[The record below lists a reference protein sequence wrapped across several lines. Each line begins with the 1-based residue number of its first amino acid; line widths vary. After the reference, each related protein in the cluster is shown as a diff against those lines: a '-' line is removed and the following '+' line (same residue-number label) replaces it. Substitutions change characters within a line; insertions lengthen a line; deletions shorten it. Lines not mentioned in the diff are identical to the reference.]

1 MSQSDVDKIKERL
14 GIEEVIGTYVKL
26 EKAGKNLKARCPF
39 HNEKTPSFNVSPDRA
54 SYYCFGCGAKGD
66 IFTFV
71 QEFEGMD
78 FRAAL
83 KFLADRAGIQLT
95 ERSSK
100 LQNSDDKLRRILE
113 LSVEFYQALLAK
125 KPDAIKYLIGRGLT
139 EETIKEWK
147 IGFAPDGWQHLMN
160 FLKDK
165 KCSDADI
172 EKVGL
177 IKKGDKGTYYDR
189 FRSRIM
195 FPIFDSS
202 GRPVGFSGRI
212 FNGKA
217 DEAKYLNSPETPFFD
232 KSRILYGFDRAK
244 TAIRKNDFSILV
256 EGQMDLIMCHQ
267 AGYKNAVASSGTALT
282 REQLE
287 KLFRISE
294 RVVIAYDSDGAG
306 FRASEKAWHMA
317 LALGMDVKIA
327 PIPDGYDPA
336 DVIKE
341 DKNKW
346 KQIIKDSRHIIEIVI
361 EHIKRDAKDARDIG
375 KQVASHVVPYLAS
388 ISSHIDRAHFIK
400 MVSEAFNIEADSI
413 HAEIARF
420 EKTQTP
426 AVGSELKTRP
436 VVTAD
441 SHEIVKIAEKLLGIA
456 FWQEKELKPIANPA
470 EIYKDLETLLGSDY
484 KAVLEKGQATK
495 DALLFEVE
503 SMYVGPQAEKIL
515 PREVSE
521 LTKTLHVKYLT
532 QKKDSLK
539 HELQHAEE
547 TGDEQRIAQCL
558 GSIQDITKQIK
569 ALSQ

>member
-39 HNEKTPSFNVSPDRA
+39 HNEKTPSFNISPERA

-83 KFLADRAGIQLT
+83 KFLADRAGITLT
-95 ERSSK
+95 ENSSK
-100 LQNSDDKLRRILE
+100 LKNSDDKLRRILE

-125 KPDAIKYLIGRGLT
+125 KPDALKYLIDRGLT
-139 EETIKEWK
+139 QATIKEWK
-147 IGFAPDGWQHLMN
+147 IGFAPDGWQNLMN

-165 KCSDADI
+165 KFSDADM

-177 IKKGDKGTYYDR
+177 IKKGDKGKYYDR

-212 FNGKA
+212 FNGKP
-217 DEAKYLNSPETPFFD
+217 DEAKYLNSPETLFFD

-244 TAIRKNDFSILV
+244 SVIRKNDFSILV

-267 AGYKNAVASSGTALT
+267 AGYKNTVASSGTALT

-294 RVVIAYDSDGAG
+294 RLVIAYDSDGAG

-317 LALGMDVKIA
+317 LSLGMDVKIA

-341 DKNKW
+341 DKEKW
-346 KQIIKDSRHIIEIVI
+346 KHIVKNSRHIIEIII
-361 EHIKRDAKDARDIG
+361 EHIQRDGKDERDIG
-375 KQVASHVVPYLAS
+375 KQVSSHLIPYLAN
-388 ISSHIDRAHFIK
+388 ISSHIDQAHFVK
-400 MVSEAFNIEADSI
+400 MVSELLRINDDSI
-413 HAEIARF
+413 RAEISKFTSAHPTAAPEQLIPRH
-420 EKTQTP
+420 
-426 AVGSELKTRP
+426 VSSEESLEVYR
-436 VVTAD
+436 
-441 SHEIVKIAEKLLGIA
+441 IAEKILAIA
-456 FWQEKELKPIANPA
+456 WWQEKDTTPHIAPTT
-470 EIYKDLETLLGSDY
+470 IYDAMRNMLGDEYQKIYDQSVTRKD
-484 KAVLEKGQATK
+484 VLV
-495 DALLFEVE
+495 FEVE
-503 SMYVGPQAEKIL
+503 SLYGGTSAKKIL
-515 PREVSE
+515 TQEVKE
-521 LTKTLHVKYLT
+521 MLVTLHSKYLT
-532 QKKDSLK
+532 QKKAALK
-539 HELQHAEE
+539 AELQNAEAAK
-547 TGDEQRIAQCL
+547 DEKRIASCL
-558 GSIQDITKQIK
+558 QAIQDITKQIK
-569 ALSQ
+569 GLGQ

>member
-39 HNEKTPSFNVSPDRA
+39 HNEKTPSFNVSPERA

-125 KPDAIKYLIGRGLT
+125 KPEAVKYLLARGLT
-139 EETIKEWK
+139 EETIKDWK
-147 IGFAPDGWQHLMN
+147 IGFAPEGWQHLMN

-165 KCSDADI
+165 KFTDAEI

-217 DEAKYLNSPETPFFD
+217 DEAKYLNSPETLFFD

-294 RVVIAYDSDGAG
+294 RLVIAYDSDGAG
-306 FRASEKAWHMA
+306 FRASEKAWQMA
-317 LALGMDVKIA
+317 LSLGMDVKIA

-361 EHIKRDAKDARDIG
+361 EHIKRDAKDEREIG
-375 KQVASHVVPYLAS
+375 KQVASHIVPYLAN

-400 MVSEAFNIEADSI
+400 MVSESFNIDAESI

-420 EKTQTP
+420 EKTQIP
-426 AVGSELKTRP
+426 ATSAELKSRP
-436 VVTAD
+436 VVTVD
-441 SHEIVKIAEKLLGIA
+441 SHEIVKIAEKMLGIA
-456 FWQEKELKPIANPA
+456 FWQERENKSIVDSAS
-470 EIYKDLETLLGSDY
+470 IYKKLEELLGSDY
-484 KAVLEKGQATK
+484 QSVFEKSLTTK
-495 DALLFEVE
+495 DALIFEAE
-503 SMYVGPQAEKIL
+503 SIYAGPHSEKIL
-515 PREVSE
+515 PREIVE
-521 LTKTLHVKYLT
+521 LQKTLHIKYLM
-532 QKKDSLK
+532 QKKLSLK
-539 HELQHAEE
+539 DKLQHAEE
-547 TGDEQRIAQCL
+547 TQDEKQIAECL
-558 GSIQDITKQIK
+558 QSIQDITKQIK
-569 ALSQ
+569 ALGQ